1 MIQSLIIKNY
11 ALIQELELRP
21 SERLNIITGETGA
34 GKSIMLGA
42 IGLILGSRADVKVLF
57 DASTKCTVEGI
68 FDIREY
74 RLQQLFDELD
84 LDYEDPCVI
93 RREINPAGKSRAFVN
108 DTPVTLDV
116 LKTLGP
122 KLLDIHSQHETLELG
137 KNKYQLQTLDAFAQH
152 PQLLAQHEEAF
163 DQYDRHRKELEA
175 LQSQA
180 KASAEQ
186 LDYKQ
191 FIFNE
196 LSEAQL
202 TAGDQ
207 ESLEAEL
214 ATLENA
220 EEIKEALAM
229 AEQALDQSDFAVLDQ
244 LKTISLQL
252 SKIAPYS
259 ENFQALS
266 DRLESSLI
274 ELRDLVGE
282 ITSEND
288 KVHLDPGRL
297 QEVKDRIDLI
307 FRLQQKHGLGT
318 VEELIGLRE
327 KLDQEL
333 QAVDSLDEDISKLTK
348 AVAKAESAM
357 QGTAKALTESRKL
370 AALDLA
376 TEIEKIIRTIGIE
389 NGQVEVVVDSKAP
402 SRDGADQI
410 EFLFTANK
418 GMIARPLKE
427 VASGGEFSRLIFA
440 VKFLV
445 ARKSAMPTVIFDEID
460 MGVSGEVA
468 IQMVKLMKKMS
479 EHHQIVSISH
489 LPQFAAAADTHYF
502 VYKDH
507 ESIKSVSK
515 IRKLEQEDRIDTIA
529 RMIGGNN
536 PSAKAQESAQELLD
550 ALA

>member
-57 DASTKCTVEGI
+57 DESTKCSVEGI

-74 RLQQLFDELD
+74 RLQSLFDELD

-137 KNKYQLQTLDAFAQH
+137 KNRYQLQTLDAFAQH

-180 KASAEQ
+180 KASAEE

-214 ATLENA
+214 AALENA

-229 AEQALDQSDFAVLDQ
+229 AEQALDQGDFAVLDQ
-244 LKTISLQL
+244 LKSISLQL

-259 ENFQALS
+259 ESFQALS

-318 VEELIGLRE
+318 VDELIRLRE

-333 QAVDSLDEDISKLTK
+333 QAVDSLDEDINKLTK
-348 AVAKAESAM
+348 TVAKAESAM

-460 MGVSGEVA
+460 TGVSGEVA